1 MLQSIVSITMKVKTI
16 SRSQESFAPATK
28 TSQQP
33 LPRSLNPALHPH
45 ERAREYTRA
54 LNAVKLDRLFAKP
67 FLGSLGDGHVDGV
80 CSLCKDPRRTGVLAS
95 SSGDGVVKLW
105 DLVTRKEQFSARRH
119 AGMVTG
125 VIFSNRGQILSCS
138 SDRSVALMDADGE
151 ELRRYQGA
159 NGFTGISHHRHD
171 PVFATSSS
179 TIDIWRADRDTPT
192 SSLTFGT
199 DSHQTVA
206 FNQTEASTLA
216 SLGSDRSLTLYDI
229 RTNSSL
235 ARLTMA
241 LRGNSISW
249 NPQEAFNLA
258 VANED
263 HNVYLYDMRNL
274 KRALNVLKD
283 HVSAVM
289 SVSFSPTGQELVTG
303 SYDRTVRLWDA
314 REGRSR
320 DVYHTKRM
328 QRVFSTCFSADSS
341 YVMSGSDD
349 GGVRL
354 WRAKANARSGV
365 QSLRQRERR
374 EYEEALVKRY
384 EHLPEIKRIK
394 RQRPVPVAVRKAT
407 EIKRTEEGSL
417 KRRDDNRR
425 RHEIVEKRKDE
436 RSKNVVGV
444 AQ

>member
-1 MLQSIVSITMKVKTI
+1 MKIKTL
-16 SRSQESFAPATK
+16 SRSSETFAPATK
-28 TSQQP
+28 SSQQP
-33 LPRSLNPALHPH
+33 APRSLNPALHPH

-67 FLGSLGDGHVDGV
+67 FIGSLGDGHVDGV
-80 CSLCKDPRRTGVLAS
+80 YALAKDPRRTGVLAS

-105 DLVTRKEQFSARRH
+105 NLVTRREQFSARRH

-125 VIFSNRGQILSCS
+125 VTFSNRGQILSCS
-138 SDRSVALMDADGE
+138 SDRSVALMDEDGG
-151 ELRRYQGA
+151 ELRRFQGA

-179 TIDIWRADRDTPT
+179 TIEIWRSDRDTPT
-192 SSLTFGT
+192 SSLSFGT

-229 RTNSSL
+229 RTNTAL

-274 KRALNVLKD
+274 ARSLNVLKD

-289 SVSFSPTGQELVTG
+289 SVAFSPTGQQLVTG
-303 SYDRTVRLWDA
+303 AYDRTVRIWDA
-314 REGRSR
+314 REGRSK

-328 QRVFSTCFSADSS
+328 QRVFSTCFSADAS
-341 YVMSGSDD
+341 YVISGSDD

-384 EHLPEIKRIK
+384 EHLPEIRRISK
-394 RQRPVPVAVRKAT
+394 QRPVPQAVRKAT
-407 EIKRTEEGSL
+407 EIKRTEETSL
-417 KRRDDNRR
+417 RRRDDNRR

-436 RSKNVVGV
+436 RSKNVVRV
-444 AQ
+444 SQ